1 MQTTALREY
10 ETLFIVHP
18 ELSDENVEGLSERLK
33 EVIAKQKGEVLGSDS
48 WGKRRLAYRAKKQT
62 RGNYVLYH
70 YAGSSGIVDEVERF
84 LRNQEPVM
92 RFLSSAVGVVTDV
105 EARRAEV
112 QKSAK
117 ERAERARAA
126 AEREEREQRERERGE
141 REGGRDRDRD
151 NDEEDFE

>member
-10 ETLFIVHP
+10 ETLLIVHP

-33 EVIAKQKGEVLGSDS
+33 EVIAKQKGEVLGFDA

-70 YAGSSGIVDEVERF
+70 YAGPPGLVEEVERF
-84 LRNQEPVM
+84 LHNQEPIM
-92 RFLSSAVGVVTDV
+92 RFQSSAVGIVTDV

-112 QKSAK
+112 QKAAK
-117 ERAERARAA
+117 ERAERIRAA

-141 REGGRDRDRD
+141 REGRD
-151 NDEEDFE
+151 NREDDAEDFE